1 MLKFYDLQSI
11 NLLIKTLSLYLAINL
26 TFNLEIKT
34 CDWVDDLLIRSI
46 SLMTC
51 VSVDDSVS
59 LMTWVWLLMIN
70 EIKRLD
76 LVLITFELNCLT
88 VNKFNDL
95 K

>member
-34 CDWVDDLLIRSI
+34 CDWVDDLRSI

-59 LMTWVWLLMIN
+59 LMTWVWLFTYDQWN
-70 EIKRLD
+70 
-76 LVLITFELNCLT
+76 
-88 VNKFNDL
+88 
-95 K
+95 

>member
-26 TFNLEIKT
+26 TFNLEMKT
-34 CDWVDDLLIRSI
+34 CDWVDDLRSI

-76 LVLITFELNCLT
+76 LVLITFEFNCLT
-88 VNKFNDL
+88 VNKFNAL

>member
-26 TFNLEIKT
+26 TFISEIKT
-34 CDWVDDLLIRSI
+34 CDWVDDLRSI

-70 EIKRLD
+70 EFKRLD
-76 LVLITFELNCLT
+76 LVLITFEFNCLT

>member
-26 TFNLEIKT
+26 TLNLEMKT
-34 CDWVDDLLIRSI
+34 CDWVDDLRSI

-76 LVLITFELNCLT
+76 LVLITFEFNSLT

>member
-34 CDWVDDLLIRSI
+34 CDWVDDLRSI

>member
-26 TFNLEIKT
+26 TFNLEMKT
-34 CDWVDDLLIRSI
+34 CDWVDDLRSI

-76 LVLITFELNCLT
+76 LVLITLSSIVLQSISLMT
-88 VNKFNDL
+88 
-95 K
+95 

>member
-26 TFNLEIKT
+26 TFISEIKT
-34 CDWVDDLLIRSI
+34 CDWVDDLRSI

-70 EIKRLD
+70 EFKRLD
-76 LVLITFELNCLT
+76 LVLITFEFVL
-88 VNKFNDL
+88 
-95 K
+95 

>member
-26 TFNLEIKT
+26 TFISEIKT
-34 CDWVDDLLIRSI
+34 CDWVDDLRSI

-59 LMTWVWLLMIN
+59 LMTCVWLLMIN
-70 EIKRLD
+70 ESKRLD
-76 LVLITFELNCLT
+76 LVLITFEFVL
-88 VNKFNDL
+88 
-95 K
+95 

>member
-34 CDWVDDLLIRSI
+34 CDWVDDLRSI

-59 LMTWVWLLMIN
+59 LMTWVWLFMIN
-70 EIKRLD
+70 EFKD
-76 LVLITFELNCLT
+76 LS
-88 VNKFNDL
+88 
-95 K
+95 